1 MTRLNDVIKTLVFG
15 AGLIALGSAALAAD
29 EVLEVE
35 VFNASAHA
43 ITPGDDF
50 SWLEDPDNAGHDFV
64 VAPKSSQELMYYLPV
79 ARGAE
84 AFTYRQGEQ
93 ACHGEPEFRRTAARV
108 RFVVHRE
115 FPLVCA
121 RKVARTMGEGVACRA
136 HCASSWTI
144 AFTLSV
150 VPAGRRPVNVAIG
163 TGTWPGRWRPP
174 QWCPGWFR
182 WCGGRSR
189 RRWRRRHIR
198 DAG

>member
-93 ACHGEPEFRRTAARV
+93 ACHFGFGHLAPGEATLNRWAKAKSTGAVAATCAAELIAVPDDDEFIRNGGTRV
-108 RFVVHRE
+108 LF
-115 FPLVCA
+115 
-121 RKVARTMGEGVACRA
+121 TMG
-136 HCASSWTI
+136 
-144 AFTLSV
+144 
-150 VPAGRRPVNVAIG
+150 
-163 TGTWPGRWRPP
+163 
-174 QWCPGWFR
+174 
-182 WCGGRSR
+182 
-189 RRWRRRHIR
+189 
-198 DAG
+198 